1 MKAVSIVRT
10 KHNARRA
17 LLVQYFL
24 MGLVFS
30 SLLSRH
36 PGIID
41 IYGMSMAQLSLT
53 MFFMSIG
60 SALVMPFYGYL
71 QGKYGCK
78 RLSGMGYV
86 YMSMMPFLAVMP
98 NIIVLYVYCM
108 LYGAMV
114 AITDVSINGNS
125 IIVEHAY
132 KRPIIAMF
140 HALFYVGMCAGAS
153 LGILFMSLGVSV
165 FFHLLTISV
174 CALGTF
180 YYIRSFFLKETP
192 SKDNRSGGF
201 RFLLPKGILLL
212 IAFIALFG
220 RIVEGGVSDWSTVYM
235 KSVIEF
241 SENMAPAGLA
251 IYSAFMAFGR
261 FFGDSVRR
269 RYSSPTILLGSC
281 AITALGLIMLVS
293 SLMPWLSIA
302 GLLVSGLGLSCLVP
316 VIYSMAGD
324 QKEVTPAMGLAMVN
338 TVSGTGFL
346 FGPFVIGL
354 IADASSMRVSFLYVL
369 GLVIGMMI
377 LTSILRSKKKVE
389 GA

>member
-1 MKAVSIVRT
+1 METISVVRT

-17 LLVQYFL
+17 LLAQYFL
-24 MGLVFS
+24 MGFVFS

-41 IYGMSMAQLSLT
+41 IYNMSMTQLSLT

-60 SALVMPFYGYL
+60 SALVMPFCGYL

-78 RLSGMGYV
+78 KLSAMGYV
-86 YMSMMPFLAVMP
+86 YMSMLPLLAVMP
-98 NIIVLYVYCM
+98 NIIVLYIYCM
-108 LYGAMV
+108 FYGASV

-140 HALFYVGMCAGAS
+140 HAFFYVGMCSGAS
-153 LGILFMSLGVSV
+153 LGIVFMSMGVSV
-165 FFHLLTISV
+165 FAHLLAVSAF
-174 CALGTF
+174 ALCTF
-180 YYIRSFFLKETP
+180 FYIRSFFLKETP
-192 SKDNRSGGF
+192 SKNYRSAGF
-201 RFLLPKGILLL
+201 RFLFPKGILLL
-212 IAFIALFG
+212 IAFIALMG
-220 RIVEGGVSDWSTVYM
+220 RVVEGGVSDWSTVYM
-235 KSVIEF
+235 KSVIDF

-269 RYSSPTILLGSC
+269 RYTSATILLGSC
-281 AITALGLIMLVS
+281 VITALGIILLVS
-293 SLMPWLSIA
+293 SLSAWLSIA

-316 VIYSMAGD
+316 VIYSLAGD

-338 TVSGTGFL
+338 TISGTGFL

-354 IADASSMRVSFLYVL
+354 IGDASSMRVSFLYVL
-369 GLVIGMMI
+369 GLVLIMMTLSAI
-377 LTSILRSKKKVE
+377 LKSKTKASV
-389 GA
+389 